1 MSVVIVGALAESRIL
16 YIRIP
21 TIYKYTALAAA
32 AAESVDRNTPR
43 IQPEQAVKND
53 YGT

>member
-1 MSVVIVGALAESRIL
+1 MSIVMVGALAESSNL
-16 YIRIP
+16 YRRIP

-32 AAESVDRNTPR
+32 AESVDRNPPR